1 MTDVRTEA
9 PQLTDPLDARDH
21 VQGPGD
27 APLEVVQYGDYECPY
42 CTRAHPVIREMRDE
56 LGDRMRFGYRH
67 FPLYRQHP
75 HAQNAAEAA
84 EAAAAQGRFWAMHR
98 QLYDNRSAL
107 DRMHL
112 VQHAE
117 NLNLDT
123 ERFEREID
131 EEAHRERILA
141 DYESGRASGVEGTP
155 ALFVN
160 GRRYDGDPDAATA
173 DLGDGELSVVARA
186 YLKKLND
193 VLRG

>member
-21 VQGPGD
+21 VQGPGN

-42 CTRAHPVIREMRDE
+42 CARAHPVIREMRDE

-123 ERFEREID
+123 DASSARSTRRRTTS
-131 EEAHRERILA
+131 ASWRTT
-141 DYESGRASGVEGTP
+141 RAG
-155 ALFVN
+155 
-160 GRRYDGDPDAATA
+160 
-173 DLGDGELSVVARA
+173 ARA
-186 YLKKLND
+186 AWKGRPRCL
-193 VLRG
+193 